1 MPADLRTRL
10 VEAQAGSLVVWK
22 PDRLSRSLKD
32 VLRVGDARAAFRSIR
47 GEIDTTHAR

>member
-10 VEAQAGSLVVWK
+10 LKAQAGSLVVWK

-32 VLRVGDARAAFRSIR
+32 VLRVGDARAAFRLIR